1 MRKPYLERLTD
12 GVLLFDG
19 AMATYLYSKGIYLK
33 KCFEEV
39 CMTHPQLVLD
49 VHREYIA
56 RGAQAIETNTYGA
69 NPLKLRGWHLSEKTE
84 AINASAVRLAR
95 QAAGDEVYVAGSVG
109 PTGQLLAT
117 DSASGLR
124 GLSPEQA
131 RASFAAHIGAL
142 VRAGVDL
149 LLLETFQNRAE
160 LKIAVEV
167 ARDLAP
173 KLPLQAQF
181 TFGRAVFMGEDYYT
195 TEAEA
200 WAEFLLKL
208 PVDVVGVNLMG
219 PSDALDVLGILR
231 KRLTKP
237 VIVMPDSGMPKEID
251 GRQFY
256 TTTPDSFAEFA
267 KLFVDAGAAGVG
279 GCCGT
284 TPEFIEKA
292 GLAILSF
299 DAGRRQVKWVPTTP
313 EIEEL
318 PSERLAQ
325 RSKLGAALA
334 AGEWIETVEL
344 VAPLGVDAGAVVQ
357 KARELEAGGVKFVN
371 LPDGPRAS
379 ARLSALMTASLIA
392 RATTL
397 EPILHL
403 ACRDKNL
410 IGLQGDLFGYHADG
424 MRNVLLVTGD
434 PPKVGKY
441 PNVSGVFD
449 VDSIGLTNIV
459 RRFNGGVDMGA
470 ERLPQQTSFV
480 HGTGVNPAFPV
491 REKELE
497 RARQKV
503 EAGTEYFITQPVWD
517 LAVLEKFLEDLNLL
531 GVPVL
536 LGVWPLASYRNAL
549 FLGSEVPGVSIPQNI
564 LDRMARFDDKERARQ
579 EGIAISREII
589 ERFRPLVRG
598 IQVSPPFGNVRTA
611 LETLGT

>member
-131 RASFAAHIGAL
+131 RASFEAHIGAL

-318 PSERLAQ
+318 PSEPLAQ

-334 AGEWIETVEL
+334 AGDWIETVEL

>member
-124 GLSPEQA
+124 GLSPEQV
-131 RASFAAHIGAL
+131 RASFEAHIGAL

-318 PSERLAQ
+318 PSEPLAQ

-334 AGEWIETVEL
+334 AGDWIETVEL

-517 LAVLEKFLEDLNLL
+517 LSVLEKFLEDLNLL

>member
-1 MRKPYLERLTD
+1 
-12 GVLLFDG
+12 
-19 AMATYLYSKGIYLK
+19 
-33 KCFEEV
+33 
-39 CMTHPQLVLD
+39 
-49 VHREYIA
+49 
-56 RGAQAIETNTYGA
+56 
-69 NPLKLRGWHLSEKTE
+69 
-84 AINASAVRLAR
+84 
-95 QAAGDEVYVAGSVG
+95 
-109 PTGQLLAT
+109 
-117 DSASGLR
+117 
-124 GLSPEQA
+124 
-131 RASFAAHIGAL
+131 
-142 VRAGVDL
+142 
-149 LLLETFQNRAE
+149 
-160 LKIAVEV
+160 
-167 ARDLAP
+167 
-173 KLPLQAQF
+173 LQAQF

-313 EIEEL
+313 EIVEL
-318 PSERLAQ
+318 PSVPLAQ

-334 AGEWIETVEL
+334 AGDWIETVEL

-392 RATTL
+392 RATKL

-517 LAVLEKFLEDLNLL
+517 LSVLEKFLEDLNLL

>member
-318 PSERLAQ
+318 PSEPLAQ

-334 AGEWIETVEL
+334 AGDWIETVEL

-517 LAVLEKFLEDLNLL
+517 LSVLEKFLEDLNLL

>member
-1 MRKPYLERLTD
+1 MRKPYLERLND

-109 PTGQLLAT
+109 PTGQILAT
-117 DSASGLR
+117 EAEAGPR
-124 GLSPEQA
+124 GLSANDA
-131 RASFAAHIGAL
+131 RASFEAHIGAL

-173 KLPLQAQF
+173 ELPLQAQF
-181 TFGRAVFMGEDYYT
+181 TFGRSVFMGEDYYT
-195 TEAEA
+195 TEAVA
-200 WAEFLLKL
+200 WAEFLSAL

-219 PSDALDVLGILR
+219 PSDALDVLPILR
-231 KRLTKP
+231 KLVHKP

-292 GLAILSF
+292 GRAILTF
-299 DAGRRQVKWVPTTP
+299 DAGRRQVKWVPTTA

-318 PSERLAQ
+318 PSVPLAQ

-344 VAPLGVDAGAVVQ
+344 VAPLGVDASAVVQ

-379 ARLSALMTASLIA
+379 ARLSALMTASLIS
-392 RATTL
+392 RATKL

-441 PNVSGVFD
+441 PNVTGVFD
-449 VDSIGLTNIV
+449 VDSIGLTKIV
-459 RRFNGGVDMGA
+459 RLFNGGVDMGA

-497 RARQKV
+497 RARQKA

-517 LAVLEKFLEDLNLL
+517 LSVLEKFLEDLNLL
-531 GVPVL
+531 GLPVL

-549 FLGSEVPGVSIPQNI
+549 FLASEVPGVSIPQNI

-589 ERFRPLVRG
+589 QRFRPLVRG
-598 IQVSPPFGNVRTA
+598 IQVSPPFGNVKTA
-611 LETLGT
+611 LETLGN